1 MASEVGSTPFAEA
14 ESVTE
19 ALNFFEGV
27 VVAVVEVVVVEV
39 VVEVE
44 KER

>member
-27 VVAVVEVVVVEV
+27 VVAVGEVGGVEGVE
-39 VVEVE
+39 EVE